1 MYEGAAGLSGCTKGL
16 TEMMLDEGWCVIRKS
31 SRTIVLRLLASG
43 KAPRR
48 IDDAVTPF
56 AQDAILPIVDAPEQT
71 FQPRS
76 LIMARQH
83 QTRNKTP
90 S

>member
-16 TEMMLDEGWCVIRKS
+16 TEMMLDEGWRVTRKS

-48 IDDAVTPF
+48 INDAVTLF
-56 AQDAILPIVDAPEQT
+56 AQDAILP
-71 FQPRS
+71 S
-76 LIMARQH
+76 
-83 QTRNKTP
+83 
-90 S
+90 